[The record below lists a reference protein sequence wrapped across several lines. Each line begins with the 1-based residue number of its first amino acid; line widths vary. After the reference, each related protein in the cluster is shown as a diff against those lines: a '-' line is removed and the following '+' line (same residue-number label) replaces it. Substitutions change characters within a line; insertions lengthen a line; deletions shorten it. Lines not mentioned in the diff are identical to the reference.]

1 MCVCVC
7 VCVCFTSGAVGGE
20 KERER
25 VREIHDISSVT
36 LENSH
41 SYNDFYLALNSQWEV
56 LIFDTMSNLL
66 GVSWEHTHG
75 FFHTKQAI
83 YQWKELHRKP

>member
-1 MCVCVC
+1 MCVCMYVYIC
-7 VCVCFTSGAVGGE
+7 MCLGEGAVGR
-20 KERER
+20 ERER
-25 VREIHDISSVT
+25 EIHNISSVT